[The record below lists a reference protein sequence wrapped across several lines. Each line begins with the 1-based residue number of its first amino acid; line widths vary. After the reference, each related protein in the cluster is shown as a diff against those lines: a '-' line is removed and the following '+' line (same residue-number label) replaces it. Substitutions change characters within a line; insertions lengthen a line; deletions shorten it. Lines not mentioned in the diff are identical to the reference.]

1 MCGIAGIIGRDAN
14 HNVLNLMLETIKH
27 RGEIRY
33 SHESIYMPGVCMG
46 TNRLAIVDESCGVQP
61 ITTSNG
67 RFSCCMNGEIYNHKE
82 LRRELFLYYDF
93 KTESDTEVCLA
104 AWVKWGR
111 KFVEKLQGMFAI
123 AIYDHAESRFLLI
136 RDYLGVKP
144 LYYTAIGESL
154 YFCSELKGIASVS
167 DSSKV
172 KLLAPGSYYDGVEV
186 GTYYIPK
193 MTYLNLSNDKYIS
206 EQQAIN
212 ELDDVLSGSVL
223 KMIPESTSKIAC
235 LLSGGVDSSSI
246 LKILSRYYNG
256 DLVAYTFSINPESS
270 EDLLH
275 AKQLTRELGIKH
287 EVVIP
292 SLSEITQFY
301 LEQGVRMAET
311 FEPALVR
318 NAVSYHFLCKRV
330 AQDGF
335 KWCFSGE
342 GADEVFGGY
351 DYFKHVSNS
360 DEAILDSLKNI
371 HQTYLQMAD
380 RASMFATLEVR
391 VPYIEKEVIDFV
403 FSLPPE
409 YRIRNGQ
416 DKWILRKHYSE
427 DGVAVGIATK
437 AKLGMNAGAGAG
449 NNDSGNGIYYDS
461 IKMFYKDSPEL
472 RACHK
477 KIAIEVGRDF
487 SIDFNDIE
495 EIYNF
500 FKYCEY
506 GYEQFGNGATRL
518 QLNTKKIVQ

>member
-1 MCGIAGIIGRDAN
+1 M
-14 HNVLNLMLETIKH
+14 LNTIKH

-33 SHESIYMPGVCMG
+33 SHESICTSGVCMG
-46 TNRLAIVDESCGVQP
+46 TNRLAIVDESYGVQP
-61 ITTSNG
+61 VITSNG

-82 LRRELFLYYDF
+82 LRRELSFHYDF

-104 AWVKWGR
+104 AWVHWG
-111 KFVEKLQGMFAI
+111 KEFVEKLQGMFAI
-123 AIYDHAESRFLLI
+123 AIYDHAESKFLLI

-144 LYYTAIGESL
+144 LYYTTIGESI
-154 YFCSELKGIASVS
+154 YFCSEIKGITAVS

-172 KLLAPGSYYDGVEV
+172 NLLVPGSYYDGENII
-186 GTYYIPK
+186 TYYTPK
-193 MTYLNLSNDKYIS
+193 LTYLDLSNAEYIS
-206 EQQAIN
+206 EQQVIN
-212 ELDDVLSGSVL
+212 ELDDVLSGAVL

-235 LLSGGVDSSSI
+235 LLSGGVDSSSV
-246 LKILSRYYNG
+246 LKILAKYYKG
-256 DLVAYTFSINPESS
+256 DVVAYTFSINPESS

-275 AKQLTRELGIKH
+275 AKQLTHELGIKH

-301 LEQGVRMAET
+301 LEQGVRMTET

-330 AQDGF
+330 VQDGF

-342 GADEVFGGY
+342 GADEIFGGY

-380 RASMFATLEVR
+380 RASMFTTLEVR
-391 VPYIEKEVIDFV
+391 VPYMEKEVVDFV

-427 DGVAVGIATK
+427 DGIAVGIAAK

-461 IKMFYKDSPEL
+461 IRMFYKDYPEL
-472 RACHK
+472 RSYHQ
-477 KIAIEVGRDF
+477 KIATDIGSDF
-487 SIDFNDIE
+487 SVDLNDIE
-495 EIYNF
+495 EVYNF

-506 GYEQFGNGATRL
+506 GYKQYGNGATRL
-518 QLNTKKIVQ
+518 QLNTKKIVK